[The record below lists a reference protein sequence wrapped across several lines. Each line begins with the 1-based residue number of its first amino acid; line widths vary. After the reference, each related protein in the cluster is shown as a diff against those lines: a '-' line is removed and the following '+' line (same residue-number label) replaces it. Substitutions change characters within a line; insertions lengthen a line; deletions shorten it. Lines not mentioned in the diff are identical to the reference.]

1 MALGREASLGVGL
14 ACAALVWGV
23 YNVALPTVADVRVGE
38 PEDSD
43 AGAAERTAT
52 WASAAAVS
60 AVSLIAKDAT
70 VFILGGSMV
79 VLMSLWYRHANFFN
93 VSAGGA
99 MLPQARMPVNADST
113 QQPDAGYSPAV

>member
-23 YNVALPTVADVRVGE
+23 YNVALPTVADVRVGD
-38 PEDSD
+38 PEDAD

-99 MLPQARMPVNADST
+99 MIPQHRQPVVADST
-113 QQPDAGYSPAV
+113 LQPDAGYSPAV